1 MTAVVSLELVSS
13 SGRFIFTHN
22 CLFMMLFIFNVPLHL
37 LLIIVFTNLSLG
49 SLRFLRGR
57 PRGGM
62 LVAPARHN
70 TGKLPEAHWFTQ
82 RLDHFDDS
90 NTETWQQRFFYNDSF
105 YKKPDGPVFVMIGG
119 EGEANPI
126 WLTVGDMVKNAELF
140 GAFTFLLEHR
150 FYGESRPT
158 SDMSDSSLKYLNS
171 EQALADLAAFCQS
184 MAKKFNLT
192 NSKWISFGGSYPGSL
207 SAWFRLKY
215 PHLVHGA
222 VASSAPV
229 FATVNFPEYMDVVTA
244 SLATTGQECDQNIA
258 NATKTLQSLLSTEQG
273 AKQLSEL
280 FVLCEPLD
288 KDSFNDV
295 ATFASDLSG
304 NFAGVVQYNKDNRAF
319 EGAVGTN
326 ITINTLCGIMNNK
339 DIGDPLARYAKVN
352 SLILQT
358 YGVKCLDSSYKSLI
372 TSLQNTSWSSSAS
385 EGGRQWMY
393 QTCTEFGFFQTS
405 DSNKQPFGNLFPLKY
420 SIQQCMD
427 IFGSTFNASNI
438 QSGVTQTNTNY
449 GGYGIASSKIVF
461 PNGSIDPWHALGIVK
476 NVSATEQAVFIQGT
490 AHCANMYPPSPQDPP
505 QLTQARKQIQ
515 NHIMLWLHG

>member
-1 MTAVVSLELVSS
+1 M
-13 SGRFIFTHN
+13 
-22 CLFMMLFIFNVPLHL
+22 LFMFNVPVHL
-37 LLIIVFTNLSLG
+37 LVIAGLGFYINLSHC

-62 LVAPARHN
+62 LVAPAAANMNR
-70 TGKLPEAHWFTQ
+70 KLPEAHWFTQ

-90 NTETWQQRFFYNDSF
+90 NTKTWQQRFFYNDSF
-105 YKKPDGPVFVMIGG
+105 HKKPDGPVFVMIGG

-126 WLTVGDMVKNAELF
+126 WLTVGDMMKNAQLF
-140 GAFTFLLEHR
+140 GAFTLLLEHR
-150 FYGESRPT
+150 FYGKSQPT

-171 EQALADLAAFCQS
+171 EQALADLAAFSQS
-184 MAKKFNLT
+184 MAREFNLT

-215 PHLVHGA
+215 PHLVHGS

-229 FATVNFPEYMDVVTA
+229 FAKVNFAEYMDVVTA
-244 SLATTGQECDQNIA
+244 SLATTGQECGKNIA
-258 NATKTLQSLLSTEQG
+258 NATDTLHSLLSSEEG
-273 AKQLSEL
+273 AKELSEL
-280 FVLCEPLD
+280 FVLCKPLD

-326 ITINTLCGIMNNK
+326 ITIDTLCDIMNDN

-358 YGVKCLDSSYKSLI
+358 YGANCLDSSYNNLIASLR
-372 TSLQNTSWSSSAS
+372 NTSWSSSAS

-405 DSNKQPFGNLFPLKY
+405 DSDKQPFGNLFPLKY

-427 IFGSTFNASNI
+427 IFGPTFNDTNI
-438 QSGVTQTNTNY
+438 QDGATQTNTNY
-449 GGYGIASSKIVF
+449 GGYAIASSKIVF
-461 PNGSIDPWHALGIVK
+461 PNGSIDPWHALGIVR
-476 NVSATEQAVFIQGT
+476 NVSTTEQAVYIQG
-490 AHCANMYPPSPQDPP
+490 
-505 QLTQARKQIQ
+505 
-515 NHIMLWLHG
+515 